1 MRKNMKYK
9 ITKATNENTE
19 EILKLYHSL
28 IGKDGCTW
36 DLDYPSKEDIKK
48 DIAKQALYIVL
59 NKKEIIAVAAAGE
72 DDELKEINCYSKEIL
87 NPCDLARIGVKEA
100 YQNKGI
106 AKFLIQ
112 YLETE
117 GVKRGFDGIHF
128 LVSKTNP
135 HAKAVYDHLNYTC
148 CGEIKLY
155 EKERN

>member
-1 MRKNMKYK
+1 MKYK

-36 DLDYPSKEDIKK
+36 ALDYPSKEDIKK

-112 YLETE
+112 
-117 GVKRGFDGIHF
+117 KFSF
-128 LVSKTNP
+128 
-135 HAKAVYDHLNYTC
+135 
-148 CGEIKLY
+148 
-155 EKERN
+155 